1 MIPIPGTAYLLLAA
15 FVAGAVGTYK
25 VMDWKQRAE
34 EATAI
39 KISRE
44 IERGGVAVANAADKD
59 YISRLTKQKESAD
72 ERARRLSRALE
83 IAGNSLRNC
92 TVSPELVRLL
102 NDSREEVAA
111 TRASSKPQ
119 PATPKAEAS
128 AGSSNCAA
136 VIETYHWNI
145 DNVVEPNRLQVEGLQ
160 KFYNDLRMKFNAA
173 GD

>member
-15 FVAGAVGTYK
+15 FTAGAVGTYK

-44 IERGGVAVANAADKD
+44 IERGGVAVANQADKD

-72 ERARRLSRALE
+72 ARAEKFRKALDV
-83 IAGNSLRNC
+83 AGNSLRKC
-92 TVSPELVRLL
+92 AVSPELVRLL
-102 NDSREEVAA
+102 NESRDEVAA
-111 TRASSKPQ
+111 ARAATKPQ
-119 PATPKAEAS
+119 PATPQAEAS
-128 AGSSNCAA
+128 SNGSNCAA
-136 VIETYHWNI
+136 VLETYQWNI

-160 KFYNDLRMKFNAA
+160 KFYNDVREKFNS
-173 GD
+173 DRD